1 MKKIY
6 FLLTILLTTFSNTVW
21 ANDLKI
27 RHIRPESTA
36 DLRNNYYIDMLR
48 LALNKTCDT
57 DGSSILAMSDKTM
70 YQSRAIEQLKQNKGI
85 DVVWTMTSVKREAE
99 LQAVRIPL
107 LKGLLGYRI
116 FIIRKGEEARFA
128 GIQTLD
134 ALKHLTAGQG
144 YDWPDTKI
152 LRASGIKVITGTN
165 YNGLFGMLQHKR
177 FDYFPRGVN
186 EAWAEI
192 KAHPDKNLVVEK
204 NLLLQYPAPIYFF
217 VNKENKKLADRLERG
232 LRIAIK
238 DGSFEE
244 LFKNHPANKE
254 IFELAKIDKRKIIR
268 LQNPL
273 LPQETP
279 FAEKALWYTP
289 E

>member
-6 FLLTILLTTFSNTVW
+6 FLLAMLLTFSNIVW
-21 ANDLKI
+21 ANDLQV
-27 RHIRPESTA
+27 RHIRPESAT
-36 DLRNNYYIDMLR
+36 DLRNNYYIDMLC
-48 LALNKTCDT
+48 LALNKTSDI
-57 DGSSILAMSDKTM
+57 DGSATLIMADKTM
-70 YQSRAIEQLKQNKGI
+70 HQNRAIEQLKQNKDI
-85 DVVWTMTSVKREAE
+85 DVVWTMTSTERETE

-116 FIIRKGEEARFA
+116 FIIRSGEETRFA
-128 GIQTLD
+128 DIQTLD
-134 ALKHLTAGQG
+134 DLKLLTAGQG
-144 YDWPDTKI
+144 AEWPDIKI
-152 LRASGIKVITGTN
+152 LRANGIKVVTGIK
-165 YNGLFGMLQHKR
+165 YDGLFGMLQHKR

-186 EAWAEI
+186 EAWAEV

-204 NLLLQYPAPIYFF
+204 TLLLQYPAPIYFF
-217 VNKENKKLADRLERG
+217 VNKQNKELADRLERG

-238 DGSFEE
+238 DGSFAQ

-254 IFELAKIDKRKIIR
+254 AFELAKIDKRKIFR

-273 LPQETP
+273 LPQATP
-279 FAEKALWYTP
+279 LTEKALWYTP

>member
-6 FLLTILLTTFSNTVW
+6 FLLVMLLTYSSIVA

-27 RHIRPESTA
+27 RHIRPESAA
-36 DLRNNYYIDMLR
+36 DLRNDYYIAMLR
-48 LALNKTCDT
+48 LALNKTCDI
-57 DGSSILAMSDKTM
+57 DGSAILVMADKTM
-70 YQSRAIEQLKQNKGI
+70 YQKRAIEQLKQNKSI
-85 DVVWTMTSVKREAE
+85 DVVWTMTSAKREAE

-116 FIIRKGEEARFA
+116 FIIRKDEESRFA
-128 GIQTLD
+128 GIQTFD
-134 ALKHLTAGQG
+134 DLKQLTAGQG
-144 YDWPDTKI
+144 KGWPDAKI
-152 LRASGIKVITGTN
+152 LRANGIKVVTGVN
-165 YNGLFGMLQHKR
+165 YKGLFGMLQLKR

-186 EAWAEI
+186 EAWNEV
-192 KAHPDKNLVVEK
+192 KVHPDKNLVVEK
-204 NLLLQYPAPIYFF
+204 TLLLQYPAPIYFF
-217 VNKENKKLADRLERG
+217 VNKQNKQLADRLERG

-238 DGSFEE
+238 DGSFEQ

-254 IFELAKIDKRKIIR
+254 IFELTKIGERKIFR
-268 LQNPL
+268 LENPL
-273 LPQETP
+273 LPRETP

>member
-6 FLLTILLTTFSNTVW
+6 FLLAILLTYSSIVC

-48 LALNKTCDT
+48 LALSKTCDT
-57 DGSSILAMSDKTM
+57 DGSSILEMSDKTM

-85 DVVWTMTSVKREAE
+85 DVVWTMTSAKREAE
-99 LQAVRIPL
+99 LQAIRIPL

-116 FIIRKGEEARFA
+116 FIIRKDEETRFA
-128 GIQTLD
+128 DIQTLD
-134 ALKHLTAGQG
+134 ALKQLTAGQG
-144 YDWPDTKI
+144 IDWPDTKI
-152 LRASGIKVITGTN
+152 LRANGIKVVTGTN
-165 YNGLFGMLQHKR
+165 YNGLFRMLQLRR

-186 EAWAEI
+186 EAWAEV
-192 KAHPDKNLVVEK
+192 KAHPDKNLAVEK
-204 NLLLQYPAPIYFF
+204 TLLLQYPAPIYFF
-217 VNKENKKLADRLERG
+217 VNKESKKLADRLERG
-232 LRIAIK
+232 LRIAIM
-238 DGSFEE
+238 DGSFEH

-254 IFELAKIDKRKIIR
+254 IFELTKIDKRKIFK
-268 LQNPL
+268 LQNPY
-273 LPQETP
+273 LPQATP

-289 E
+289 K